1 MLEFEIYI
9 LLLQDDDISKAEEDS
24 EAAQDL
30 TLSAAELKQHTSSSL
45 AAAQTGHEELTADRV
60 SAELKQHI
68 NNLGLS
74 VARQNTFAAV
84 QGNHED
90 LKQPERMEQEE
101 EEEEEEE
108 EMPEDLTER
117 RQPSVESYQFAA
129 EVPRR
134 PDEEE
139 SIAE

>member
-1 MLEFEIYI
+1 MKCVFR
-9 LLLQDDDISKAEEDS
+9 QDDDISKPEEDG

-30 TLSAAELKQHTSSSL
+30 T
-45 AAAQTGHEELTADRV
+45 V

-68 NNLGLS
+68 SNLGLTA
-74 VARQNTFAAV
+74 VAKQGAVFGNHEEWKQSERMEQKTKQNNFASV
-84 QGNHED
+84 QGNHEV

-101 EEEEEEE
+101 EEEDEEEEE

>member
-1 MLEFEIYI
+1 MERIYSF
-9 LLLQDDDISKAEEDS
+9 LQDDDISKAEEDS

-30 TLSAAELKQHTSSSL
+30 TVSAAELKQHTGSSL
-45 AAAQTGHEELTADRV
+45 AAAQSSHEELKADRV

-90 LKQPERMEQEE
+90 LKQPERMEE

-117 RQPSVESYQFAA
+117 RQPALETYQFAA

-134 PDEEE
+134 PDEED